1 MMMPSMNGKTETN
14 IKLPLA
20 FILYS
25 LIAFV
30 VSQWIFLQHVDSFIG
45 GVYRTPHLWMGAHF
59 LLLGW
64 AVMVVMGAM
73 YQLVPVAFLTPI
85 WNERFGFLQF
95 GITAIGITTFAISL
109 GVRPDLAIHA
119 GGFAVLGIVMF
130 LFQMVMTIKKQPQPN
145 TMTWFVGAALLS
157 FFITIL
163 VGFGLGWNIAFGIN
177 MDHKPLLQSHLVFG
191 LTGWFSL
198 LIFGFSYKM
207 VPMFSLSHGFSMKCA
222 KLAFF
227 VYIVGMVS
235 LLSSFWLDVSVLPVL
250 GWFLLWTGFTCF
262 GLDIKEI
269 LQKRIKKKLDQPF
282 RFSILAILFGW
293 FLHSGAFALALVA
306 PTNQKL
312 WGLMIYLYL
321 MIWIIFSIVGYLFKI
336 VPFLWWTHKYS
347 SRMGQENVPTL
358 KEMMNEKLGVM
369 IYISFMVG
377 VFGMTLASVIQSSII
392 AQFFQFIILV
402 TAILYSITIARVL
415 WK

>member
-1 MMMPSMNGKTETN
+1 MMPSMNAKTETN

-30 VSQWIFLQHVDSFIG
+30 VSQWILFQNIDHFIG
-45 GVYRTPHLWMGAHF
+45 GTYRTPDLWMGAHF

-95 GITAIGITTFAISL
+95 GITAIGITTFAIFL
-109 GVRPDLAIHA
+109 GMKPDLAIHA

-130 LFQMVMTIKKQPQPN
+130 LFQILMTIKKQPQRS

-157 FFITIL
+157 FFIAIL
-163 VGFGLGWNIAFGIN
+163 TGIGLAWNIGFGMN
-177 MDHKPLLQSHLVFG
+177 MDQIPLLKSHLVFG
-191 LTGWFSL
+191 LIGWFSL

-207 VPMFSLSHGFSMKCA
+207 VPMFSLSHGFSMKWA
-222 KLAFF
+222 RPAFF
-227 VYIVGMVS
+227 FYIVGMVS
-235 LLSSFWLDVSVLPVL
+235 LLSSFWLDVSVLRVL
-250 GWFLLWTGFTCF
+250 GWFLLWAGFTCF

-282 RFSILAILFGW
+282 RFSILAIMFGW

-321 MIWIIFSIVGYLFKI
+321 MNWIIFSIVGYLFKI

-369 IYISFMVG
+369 IYISFIVG
-377 VFGMTLASVIQSSII
+377 VFGITFASLIQNSII
-392 AQFFQFIILV
+392 AQSSQLIILV
-402 TAILYSITIARVL
+402 TTILYSMTIVRVL

>member
-1 MMMPSMNGKTETN
+1 MMPSMNVKTETT
-14 IKLPLA
+14 IQLPLA

-30 VSQWIFLQHVDSFIG
+30 VSQCIFLLHVDTFIG
-45 GVYRTPHLWMGAHF
+45 GVYRTPNLWMGTHF

-85 WNERFGFLQF
+85 WNERFGYVQF
-95 GITAIGITTFAISL
+95 GITAMGITTFAIFL
-109 GVRPDLAIHA
+109 KIRPDLAVHA
-119 GGFAVLGIVMF
+119 GGFAVLGVVMF
-130 LFQMVMTIKKQPQPN
+130 LFQMVMTIRKQPQPN

-157 FFITIL
+157 FFTAIL
-163 VGFGLGWNIAFGIN
+163 AGFGLSWNMAFGIN
-177 MDHKPLLQSHLVFG
+177 IDHKALLQSHLVFG
-191 LTGWFSL
+191 LIGWFSL

-207 VPMFSLSHGFSMKCA
+207 VPMFSLSHGFSMKWA
-222 KLAFF
+222 KPAFF
-227 VYIVGMVS
+227 VYIAGMVS
-235 LLSSFWLDVSVLPVL
+235 LLSSFWLDVSVLPVF

-269 LQKRIKKKLDQPF
+269 VRKRIKKKLDQPF
-282 RFSILAILFGW
+282 RFSLLSILFGW
-293 FLHSGAFALALVA
+293 FLHSGAFILALVA

-312 WGLMIYLYL
+312 WGLIIYLYL

-358 KEMMNEKLGVM
+358 KEMMNEKVGSM
-369 IYISFMVG
+369 IYISFIIG
-377 VFGMTLASVIQSSII
+377 VFGITFASVIQSSIM
-392 AQFFQFIILV
+392 AQVFQFMILI
-402 TAILYSITIARVL
+402 TTILYSMTIARVL